1 VTSLFDNPPTIQ
13 RINLPNEVKDFLDS
27 RIFFEFV
34 QETNVGRPPTWA
46 DKLTYTPP
54 LSLLIK
60 FIEM

>member
-54 LSLLIK
+54 LSLS
-60 FIEM
+60 